1 MSRLIDCME
10 EIIVEDVQVEKE
22 ELIELK
28 KLKDFVEQGLSIF
41 GKDFLEQSKMIK
53 EIQRKEKY
61 YLSNYWEEKD
71 AIPEEYKNSVIPE
84 YSYNG
89 SYRYNMSLYG
99 RLSKYPLTSL
109 NNIVKAADA
118 LNMVILSLDYIDLE
132 EISRQYDLYHNSYYR
147 EKCELIEAIDDCK
160 ELLKEEN
167 RKYYMYILC
176 PLAYYDVWKEIH
188 SKNHVEKYYPETLE
202 SIFTVI
208 DMIIPAQ
215 KNLLRM
221 CENNESNTKLLSND
235 LEKNMEIINSKLKRI
250 ETRIF
255 NIENQVKIIQEK
267 QQEAKDELKRV
278 KFKKKELEK
287 MVYSLL
293 DPLIFFVYDDPI
305 DFAKKENRTTHMV
318 ACFGPEFPEEIFV
331 MNGLSVIKRSP
342 KKFEEILF

>member
-1 MSRLIDCME
+1 ME

-160 ELLKEEN
+160 ELLKE
-167 RKYYMYILC
+167 ILYVYLMPIGILRC
-176 PLAYYDVWKEIH
+176 
-188 SKNHVEKYYPETLE
+188 LE
-202 SIFTVI
+202 
-208 DMIIPAQ
+208 
-215 KNLLRM
+215 R
-221 CENNESNTKLLSND
+221 
-235 LEKNMEIINSKLKRI
+235 NS
-250 ETRIF
+250 F
-255 NIENQVKIIQEK
+255 
-267 QQEAKDELKRV
+267 
-278 KFKKKELEK
+278 
-287 MVYSLL
+287 
-293 DPLIFFVYDDPI
+293 
-305 DFAKKENRTTHMV
+305 
-318 ACFGPEFPEEIFV
+318 
-331 MNGLSVIKRSP
+331 
-342 KKFEEILF
+342 